1 MKCIIVDDERPSIE
15 ELKYFIENFSTIEIV
30 ETFEDST
37 KALMFLEENQVDI
50 VFLDISMP
58 GVSGM
63 TIGKIVSK
71 FENSPMIVFITAHK
85 EYAVDAFEINAYD
98 YILKPYSEHKIIGL
112 LRKLDAGNSGVTVSD
127 KITLWDKDKMVV
139 IYIGDID
146 YCKARERETLI
157 FVNGKMYVFN
167 GNITSFMAKLP
178 EKNFFRSHRSFILN
192 LDKIK
197 EIIPWFNNTYN
208 VKIEGYSDD
217 IPVSRSNI
225 GEFRK
230 RMGI

>member
-15 ELKYFIENFSTIEIV
+15 ELKYFIENFSNIEILKS
-30 ETFEDST
+30 FQDST
-37 KALMFLEENQVDI
+37 KALRYLEDNSVDLI
-50 VFLDISMP
+50 FLDISMP

-71 FENSPMIVFITAHK
+71 FENSPLIVFITAHK
-85 EYAVDAFEINAYD
+85 EYAVDAFEIEAYD

-112 LRKLDAGNSGVTVSD
+112 LRKLDGISSEAGISD
-127 KITLWDKDKMVV
+127 KITLWDNDKMVV

-157 FVNGKMYVFN
+157 FVAGNMYIFN
-167 GNITSFMAKLP
+167 GNITTFMGKLP
-178 EKNFFRSHRSFILN
+178 ENMFFRSHRSFILN

-208 VKIEGYSDD
+208 VRIEGYNDD

-225 GEFRK
+225 SEFRK